1 MIGEAIGSYRVVSQ
15 IGEGGMGAI
24 YLAEQPLLGR
34 KVAVKVLLPEHS
46 RSSEGLERFFQEA
59 RATALLRHP
68 ALVDVLDCGIHQP
81 TGRAF
86 IIMEY
91 LEGQTLG
98 RRIHEQGRL
107 GVAEAV
113 DVCRQIALGV
123 GIAHAVG
130 IVHRDLK
137 PDNVFLVPDPW
148 RPDRRRAKI
157 LDFGIAKLTQEQQGA
172 RPHRTRSGVMMGT
185 PLYMAPEQCRGAGT
199 VDARAD
205 IYALGCIAYAMLSGE
220 PPFVYPGPGDIIA
233 AHLREPP
240 PSLAARV
247 ASLPP
252 GLEAVIM
259 RALAKEPAERFQSM
273 DELGAALLP
282 FDMSGVEAPPASEI
296 VRNALGH
303 TMVLPAANEAPAS
316 EAPSPSTAPR
326 TPAVR
331 TGGSRRGTTFSDLA
345 SIPTAESAP
354 RRHRAVLVVAISAAV
369 AAAAGLSILLGE
381 MRSGDPRPRAISAA
395 PQSFPAPAVTP
406 SVPAAPPHAPV
417 PAAAPPV
424 PAAAQP
430 VPAAPP
436 PSPPVAEPEPRK
448 AATTVR
454 IAITNAREGLMV
466 KVDGRR
472 SSLPLRLPRDARPHE
487 VVFETPNFRPE
498 RRTLVGDRNQTI
510 TLANR
515 PSFITQ

>member
-1 MIGEAIGSYRVVSQ
+1 MIGETIGSYRVVSQ

-46 RSSEGLERFFQEA
+46 RSSEALERFFQEA

-68 ALVDVLDCGIHQP
+68 ALVDVLDCGTHQP
-81 TGRAF
+81 TGQAF

-98 RRIHEQGRL
+98 RRIQDQGRL

-137 PDNVFLVPDPW
+137 PDNVFLVADPW

-157 LDFGIAKLTQEQQGA
+157 LDFGIAKLTQEQQGV

-205 IYALGCIAYAMLSGE
+205 IYSVGCIAYAMLCGE

-247 ASLPP
+247 SLPA

-259 RALAKEPAERFQSM
+259 RALAKEPADRYQSM

-282 FDMSGVEAPPASEI
+282 FDVSGVEAPAASEI

-303 TMVLPAANEAPAS
+303 TMVLPTASDAPPGQA
-316 EAPSPSTAPR
+316 SPSTAPR
-326 TPAVR
+326 TPVR

-345 SIPTAESAP
+345 SIPTAESMP
-354 RRHRAVLVVAISAAV
+354 RRHRAVLVVAISAGV
-369 AAAAGLSILLGE
+369 AAAVGLSIVLGE
-381 MRSGDPRPRAISAA
+381 SRSGDPHPRPSAAA
-395 PQSFPAPAVTP
+395 PQSFPAPAIAPPPVEPAPAVTAP
-406 SVPAAPPHAPV
+406 APDPVRSPPPEPTPAAP
-417 PAAAPPV
+417 
-424 PAAAQP
+424 
-430 VPAAPP
+430 
-436 PSPPVAEPEPRK
+436 EPKK
-448 AATTVR
+448 ALAMVK
-454 IAITNAREGLMV
+454 IAITNAREGLVV
-466 KVDGRR
+466 KVDGHRVA
-472 SSLPLRLPRDARPHE
+472 LPLRLPRDARPHE